1 MPTVAW
7 VLLVVLGFLGLKLV
21 PRARSRT
28 LRAVLVRVAALLFLA
43 AGTVSAGGFVGQLIG
58 SLVHVS
64 GAVGAGVAWVGWLF
78 LAAFWLAG
86 IVPEHWFAGDIPDWL
101 SLSGVLL
108 PSLLASVPG
117 PVGATMTSGMHAVAT
132 TVGAGLGAAFGIH
145 A

>member
-28 LRAVLVRVAALLFLA
+28 LRAVLVRVAAFLFLA
-43 AGTVSAGGFVGQLIG
+43 AGTVSAGGFVGQLIS
-58 SLVHVS
+58 SLVHFS

-78 LAAFWLAG
+78 MAVFWLAG
-86 IVPEHWFAGDIPDWL
+86 IVPETWFAGDIPDWL
-101 SLSGVLL
+101 SASGVLL

-117 PVGATMTSGMHAVAT
+117 PVGDTMTSGMHAVAT
-132 TVGAGLGAAFGIH
+132 AVGAGLGAAFGIH